1 MVDPM
6 QQAISATSV
15 LETDSLGEGGLG
27 GFQLERFL
35 PFRLSVLANRLAR
48 RVARVAS
55 GQFQLSAPEWRVIAV
70 LGRFG
75 ALPNHQVIELTCLD
89 PVRTSRAVSTL
100 LRKAYIN
107 RVETPSDRRR
117 ATLELT
123 AAGTGVFEAMIPLAM
138 EAEESVLGS
147 ASEEDRAQLE
157 AILTKLENAA
167 DGEDGVSEDDSAV

>member
-1 MVDPM
+1 M
-6 QQAISATSV
+6 QQAATINPAREDDALREPGFGV
-15 LETDSLGEGGLG
+15 
-27 GFQLERFL
+27 FQLEKFL

-48 RVARVAS
+48 RVARAAA

-89 PVRTSRAVSTL
+89 PVRTSRAVSSL
-100 LRKAYIN
+100 MRKAYIN

-123 AAGTGVFEAMIPLAM
+123 ASGTEVFEAMIPLAV
-138 EAEESVLGS
+138 EAEEGVLGA
-147 ASEEDRAQLE
+147 ASEADRAQLE

-167 DGEDGVSEDDSAV
+167 EGEDGASEDDSPV